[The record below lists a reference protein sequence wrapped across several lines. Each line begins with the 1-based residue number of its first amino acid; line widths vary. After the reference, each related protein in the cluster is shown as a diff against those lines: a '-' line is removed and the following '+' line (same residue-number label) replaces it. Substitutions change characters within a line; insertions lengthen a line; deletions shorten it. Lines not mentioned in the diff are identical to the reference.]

1 MISFNIKLI
10 KILYLNMLS
19 LYNKTSSLFSLSS
32 LSLGLL
38 MKTSSVSLTNCNT
51 IISAPSFK
59 FSIRKGSKAKMEKN
73 KNIVNLREHLEL
85 KKQYEEQLK
94 KTDQFKLKFEQM
106 RKIYLDM
113 VQEMEH
119 MKKRH
124 IKEVNNVKEFAISK
138 FAKDLLE
145 VHDNFERAMSI
156 VKNMDDNDIDKDQM
170 MSSFIEGIQ
179 KVNSCLNKIFKKNG
193 VVEYKPKENE
203 KFDPM
208 HHDAVFKYE
217 DKNGKNGTIGKILF
231 SGFKIGNRILRPAKV
246 GVIKNNKI

>member
-1 MISFNIKLI
+1 MF
-10 KILYLNMLS
+10 S
-19 LYNKTSSLFSLSS
+19 LYNKTSSMFSISN

-38 MKTSSVSLTNCNT
+38 MKTSSINISKCN
-51 IISAPSFK
+51 SMCNAPSFM
-59 FSIRKGSKAKMEKN
+59 FSIIKGSKSKMEKN
-73 KNIVNLREHLEL
+73 KNVISLKEHLEL
-85 KKQYEEQLK
+85 KKRYEEQLK

-106 RKIYLDM
+106 RKIYLEL

-119 MKKRH
+119 VKKRH
-124 IKEVNNVKEFAISK
+124 IKEVNNVKEYAISK

-156 VKNMDDNDIDKDQM
+156 VNNINENEIDKAQM

-179 KVNSCLNKIFKKNG
+179 NVNSCLNKIFTKNG
-193 VVEYKPKENE
+193 VIEYKPKSNE
-203 KFDPM
+203 KFDPL
-208 HHDAVFKYE
+208 HHDAVYKYE
-217 DKNGKNGTIGKILF
+217 DLKGKNGTIGKVLF

>member
-1 MISFNIKLI
+1 
-10 KILYLNMLS
+10 MLS
-19 LYNKTSSLFSLSS
+19 LYNKTSSLFSLSNFG
-32 LSLGLL
+32 LGLL
-38 MKTSSVSLTNCNT
+38 EKTSSVNLTKANT
-51 IISAPSFK
+51 IFSAPSFM
-59 FSIRKGSKAKMEKN
+59 FSIRKGSKVKMEKN
-73 KNIVNLREHLEL
+73 KNIVSLKEHLEL

-113 VQEMEH
+113 VQEMDH
-119 MKKRH
+119 MKKRQV
-124 IKEVNNVKEFAISK
+124 KEVNNVKEFAISK

-156 VKNMDDNDIDKDQM
+156 VKNMNDSEIDKEQM

-193 VVEYKPKENE
+193 VIEYKPKPND

-217 DKNGKNGTIGKILF
+217 DNNGKNGTIGKILF